1 MMMNSKHPTQEVT
14 TLNTLEPV
22 QTRVLCF
29 KNYKGAEFGS
39 KHVQI
44 KTNEVWLIFDGQF
57 CTRDIIWTNNILFW
71 KKKTKTCFTLI
82 AWATRF
88 LRSCDFCS
96 TMCRWRSRRGHLSA
110 PETERDSGQSASQS
124 SGSAGFNMTVAHS
137 CLRTRTLSRVL
148 FQTSL
153 SRRGSLA
160 SVQVRTDTVPQRYLT
175 TLPSPGSWNTE
186 LSRLSHGDLYRLS
199 VTEPDR
205 FWGAAAIDK
214 LRWMEP
220 FHRVRDCD
228 LSSGK
233 IKWFVG
239 GKLNVSGENLSWQ

>member
-1 MMMNSKHPTQEVT
+1 MFYICMSHEVT
-14 TLNTLEPV
+14 EVMWLLFYDVSVKV
-22 QTRVLCF
+22 QT
-29 KNYKGAEFGS
+29 GS
-39 KHVQI
+39 
-44 KTNEVWLIFDGQF
+44 
-57 CTRDIIWTNNILFW
+57 
-71 KKKTKTCFTLI
+71 
-82 AWATRF
+82 
-88 LRSCDFCS
+88 
-96 TMCRWRSRRGHLSA
+96 
-110 PETERDSGQSASQS
+110 PERTWDRKRLGSVSQS

-148 FQTSL
+148 FQTFL

-160 SVQVRTDTVPQRYLT
+160 SVQVRTHTVPQRYLT

-205 FWGAAAIDK
+205 FWGAAATDK

-220 FHRVRDCD
+220 FHRVRDCE